1 MKFYIESM
9 NSSGMKFNSKEDFLE
24 EISLMIDDCKQNGG
38 SYLSVQV
45 ESDASCFCCSD
56 EDEDDYEDENDCC
69 D

>member
-24 EISLMIDDCKQNGG
+24 EISLMIDDCEQNGG
-38 SYLSVQV
+38 SYLSFQV
-45 ESDASCFCCSD
+45 ESDTSCFCCSD
-56 EDEDDYEDENDCC
+56 EDDYEDEDDCC